1 MTQRFSDPNVL
12 LENRWSALARRAEA
26 FVWANVGEPLSL
38 IAIAQAAGC
47 TTRRLQY
54 TFHRIH
60 GVGPSTY
67 FKLRRLE
74 AVRDALLAGCTG
86 KTIMD
91 VAAEFGF
98 WHQGHFGADYRRRFG
113 ETPSQTLRHG
123 SAKKPAM
130 TPALTL
136 KSLWSTATEP
146 VGQFESV

>member
-1 MTQRFSDPNVL
+1 MNEPTDTPLHRA
-12 LENRWSALARRAEA
+12 ENRWYALAHRAEA

-38 IAIAQAAGC
+38 VAIAQAAGC

-74 AVRDALLAGCTG
+74 AVRRALLIGCGG

-113 ETPSQTLRHG
+113 ETPSQTLRRVTPIP
-123 SAKKPAM
+123 PAM
-130 TPALTL
+130 PSTFTVPRT
-136 KSLWSTATEP
+136 WSTAEP
-146 VGQFESV
+146 LSV